1 MALNDKIMFMEEIK
15 WIDDPAVTTD
25 DLPLMDKDSA
35 IRLSGNS
42 KKTKKIASNLDVDR
56 VQIYRSCTYWKVNSH
71 RDSVQSRKNWKPI
84 EYVDFVKDF
93 EGSLLSGKEMTKKYT
108 ARWER
113 LSGMLGL
120 HRAPDGEKRWKNRR
134 RQAQKDWN
142 ETHDQTL
149 KKSELDETIEKA
161 AKSDDPIKYL
171 LDIDVYS
178 IGRTRKILDW
188 HQTR

>member
-42 KKTKKIASNLDVDR
+42 KKIKKIASNLDVDR
-56 VQIYRSCTYWKVNSH
+56 VQIYRSCTYWKVNPH

-113 LSGMLGL
+113 LSVVCSVFIGL
-120 HRAPDGEKRWKNRR
+120 PTERND
-134 RQAQKDWN
+134 
-142 ETHDQTL
+142 
-149 KKSELDETIEKA
+149 
-161 AKSDDPIKYL
+161 
-171 LDIDVYS
+171 
-178 IGRTRKILDW
+178 RKIDAGKRRKTG
-188 HQTR
+188 TRHMIKR